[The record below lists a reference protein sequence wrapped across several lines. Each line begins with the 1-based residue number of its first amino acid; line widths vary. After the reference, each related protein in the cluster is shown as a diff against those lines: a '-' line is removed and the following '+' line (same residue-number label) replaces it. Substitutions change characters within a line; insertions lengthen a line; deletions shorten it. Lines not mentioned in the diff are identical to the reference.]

1 MPRSSPTLTDA
12 QPSSRKGFWLRVVV
26 SVLACGSLLA
36 ASAYAVVVIQRT
48 EPVAETETAKRKS
61 AALVETV
68 IVRRGTYRPS
78 IEVLGTVQAAREV
91 DLAPRVS
98 GQVVAVSDSL
108 VPGGMVRAGEEL
120 LRIDPAD
127 FENALR
133 IRQSELEQAE
143 ASLRIESGR
152 QSLAQ
157 KELKLLEGTINS
169 TNRALVLRE
178 PQIASI
184 RAEVNA
190 ALAAIERAQ
199 LDLQRTKVLAPF
211 DAQVL
216 SRDVNV
222 GSQVSPGDS
231 LARLVGVEEY
241 WVSAAV
247 PVRSLRWIQFAN
259 TAGESTQQSD
269 GSAEPP
275 TDSATMTARLT
286 LDGSALR
293 RPAQEASGTGTAEL
307 RARSATGGAAVKLRD
322 PDAWGPDVVRRGTVS
337 RMIGALDS
345 STRLARVLITVPDP
359 LALRDDMP
367 PLILGSLIDVEIQ
380 GRPVDSVVR
389 LDRQHLRDGDT
400 VWVNKDDKLEIRTV
414 EVLYRD
420 ARYAYIQSGLEDGE
434 EVVITTLATV
444 ADGVGL
450 RRVESAVDA
459 AAGEQAE
466 HVRDLPVPSEDEL
479 APSENELA
487 PTAIESG
494 P

>member
-247 PVRSLRWIQFAN
+247 PVRSLRWIQFAD
-259 TAGESTQQSD
+259 TARATSGSTD
-269 GSAEPP
+269 P
-275 TDSATMTARLT
+275 ATMTARLT

-293 RPAQEASGTGTAEL
+293 RTAREASGTNVEGENAEV
-307 RARSATGGAAVKLRD
+307 RSDNATGGATVKLRD

-337 RMIGALDS
+337 RMIGALDNQ
-345 STRLARVLITVPDP
+345 TRLARVLVTISDP
-359 LALRDDMP
+359 LALHDDLP

-380 GRPVDSVVR
+380 GRPVDAVVR
-389 LDRQHLRDGDT
+389 LDRQYLRDGDT
-400 VWVNKDDKLEIRTV
+400 VWVNKDDKLEIRAV

-450 RRVESAVDA
+450 RRVEPA
-459 AAGEQAE
+459 AEPAAE
-466 HVRDLPVPSEDEL
+466 D
-479 APSENELA
+479 
-487 PTAIESG
+487 G